1 MVKVFLSLA
10 SVLALFSASL
20 RAEDAKYFKMVHVET
35 KKVLSIVDKSD
46 EAAARCE
53 IAKDDDSEI
62 QQWKVEKTGD
72 ILKLTNRK
80 TGKVLDVNEASAD
93 DGAEIIQYDAKDED
107 NDNQR
112 WSWVGDA
119 KEKRLKSKSSGKVL
133 DIGEGDKVV
142 QKSSS
147 DKAKTQLWE
156 AVEIKK

>member
-1 MVKVFLSLA
+1 MYYCFSTIIHEVSTVVESINFCIAWQYIFIQVFDL
-10 SVLALFSASL
+10 
-20 RAEDAKYFKMVHVET
+20 
-35 KKVLSIVDKSD
+35 
-46 EAAARCE
+46 
-53 IAKDDDSEI
+53 
-62 QQWKVEKTGD
+62 G
-72 ILKLTNRK
+72 
-80 TGKVLDVNEASAD
+80 AD
-93 DGAEIIQYDAKDED
+93 IIQYDAKDED